1 MALISGQL
9 HSRSR
14 KKEYRILRGYVAN
27 LDGVDGRG
35 RWDYMEEAVWHCPGS
50 AIYGLFPNRPNRARR
65 YVSFYVKLA
74 ALAAF
79 AAPICFGGRPLLPL
93 GAARKWI
100 PTITHTLGGDERASH
115 RRARPESA
123 AA

>member
-1 MALISGQL
+1 
-9 HSRSR
+9 
-14 KKEYRILRGYVAN
+14 
-27 LDGVDGRG
+27 
-35 RWDYMEEAVWHCPGS
+35 MEEAALRCLGS
-50 AIYGLFPNRPNRARR
+50 VNYRLFPNRPHGVRR